1 MIVSD
6 PKREVVMA
14 GMTWFE
20 RSRVEPS
27 SHADLPGH
35 RAFRKVGRGAVCA
48 TPSGCTAARERSA
61 VDAAT
66 GTARLIQL
74 DGHQ

>member
-6 PKREVVMA
+6 PKREVAMA
-14 GMTWFE
+14 GMTCFE

-27 SHADLPGH
+27 SHTDLPDH
-35 RAFRKVGRGAVCA
+35 RAFRKVDRGAVRA

-66 GTARLIQL
+66 STARLVNL